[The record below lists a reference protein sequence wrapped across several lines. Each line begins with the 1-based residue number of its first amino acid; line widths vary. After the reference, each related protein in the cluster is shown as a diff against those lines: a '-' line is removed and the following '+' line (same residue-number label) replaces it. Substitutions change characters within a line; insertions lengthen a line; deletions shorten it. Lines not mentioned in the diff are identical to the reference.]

1 MNIFLIVLAAL
12 AIAVIIAVRLLRGR
26 LPTDTAGQTKIP
38 TPSAKVSKIQAFTI
52 SLEIDKQPSL
62 FLLLSDD
69 GAINRM
75 GSGTADSTERDLFI
89 GKTDPGIF
97 ETACSQL
104 TKEMLQNLGQGYQAL
119 EPRGASCELT
129 ITFKFKDGNSNG
141 MAYRYGSESDGPP
154 KDVADF
160 VIAAV
165 RQTDPW
171 YEEFRRNA
179 LRRKQG

>member
-1 MNIFLIVLAAL
+1 MNTFLIVLAAL
-12 AIAVIIAVRLLRGR
+12 AIVVIIVVRLLRGR
-26 LPTDTAGQTKIP
+26 MPAQTGGETKIP
-38 TPSAKVSKIQAFTI
+38 VPSAKISKIEAFTI
-52 SLEIDKQPSL
+52 SLQVENQPSL
-62 FLLLSDD
+62 FLLLSYD

-75 GSGTADSTERDLFI
+75 GSGAADSTERELFI

-97 ETACSQL
+97 ETACSHL
-104 TKEMLQNLGQGYQAL
+104 TNEMLQNLGQGYQAK